1 MTEKELQKLKRI
13 ELVEL
18 LLRQVEENQRLK
30 DRIYD
35 LEDELNEAK
44 DKLEDRQI
52 ILRKAGSIAKASLEL
67 NGVFEAA
74 QKAADEYL
82 NSIMA
87 IYNDQKDKAAKA
99 DATYKR
105 RGEQLLQETQER
117 CRQME
122 EETRR
127 KCNRMLREA
136 GR

>member
-1 MTEKELQKLKRI
+1 MTEKELQKLKRV

-44 DKLEDRQI
+44 DKLDDRQI

-74 QKAADEYL
+74 QKAADDYL

-87 IYNDQKDKAAKA
+87 IYNDQKDKAEKA

>member
-1 MTEKELQKLKRI
+1 MTDKELQKLKRV

-35 LEDELNEAK
+35 LEDELNEVK
-44 DKLEDRQI
+44 DKLDDRQI

-67 NGVFEAA
+67 NGVFETA

-99 DATYKR
+99 DAAYKR

-122 EETRR
+122 EETKR

>member
-1 MTEKELQKLKRI
+1 MTEKELQKLKRV

-35 LEDELNEAK
+35 LEDELNEVK
-44 DKLEDRQI
+44 DKLDDRQI

-67 NGVFEAA
+67 NGVFETA

-99 DATYKR
+99 DAAYKR

-122 EETRR
+122 EETKR

>member
-1 MTEKELQKLKRI
+1 MTEKELQKLKRV

-35 LEDELNEAK
+35 LEDELNEVK
-44 DKLEDRQI
+44 DKLDDKQI

-67 NGVFEAA
+67 NGVFETA

-99 DATYKR
+99 DAAYKR

-122 EETRR
+122 EETKR

>member
-1 MTEKELQKLKRI
+1 MTEKELQKLKRV

-35 LEDELNEAK
+35 LEDELNEVK
-44 DKLEDRQI
+44 DKLDDRQI

-67 NGVFEAA
+67 NGVFETA

-122 EETRR
+122 EDTKR

>member
-44 DKLEDRQI
+44 DKLDDRQI

-74 QKAADEYL
+74 QKAADDYL

-122 EETRR
+122 EDTKR

>member
-1 MTEKELQKLKRI
+1 MTEKELQKLKRV

-35 LEDELNEAK
+35 LEDELNEVK
-44 DKLEDRQI
+44 DKLDDRQI

-67 NGVFEAA
+67 NGVFETA

-99 DATYKR
+99 DAAYKR

-122 EETRR
+122 EDTKR